1 MQAPQIAKGNLSEM
15 SDEEIGIIAD
25 RMYERLMAQ
34 RKQILTAKIKA
45 IDINNADLSKLTDD
59 EIAVCLEYEILKH
72 RTIP

>member
-1 MQAPQIAKGNLSEM
+1 MT
-15 SDEEIGIIAD
+15 DEQLEAIGHQ
-25 RMYERLMAQ
+25 MYVRLVAQ